1 MNNPEPN
8 VQPPPTALSA
18 SDQRSQPT
26 PSPTP
31 ARGRLFAG
39 AGLSTA
45 LLLTACAEGGGGE
58 DASADGGEFTAYTC
72 EPQSLT
78 PGNTSEVCGARV
90 LEQLFTGLTE
100 IDYDTFE
107 ATEGVA
113 ESWESED
120 NITWTFHLRDDY
132 AFHDGEEID
141 AHTFVDTFTW
151 TADESNAQV
160 NSEFYE
166 IIAGYDELQDDDV
179 DELSGVRAIDDHTLE
194 IELSDPFGQLPVHLG
209 LLGFSPIPSA
219 AYEDMDAFEQ
229 APIGNG
235 RYRMDGEWVHDEQI
249 AVTRHEDWPGEVP
262 GNAERI
268 EWRIYSDVGTAY
280 MDVQAGQLDLLE
292 QAPPEQI
299 PNMEADFGENQG
311 AFETGTF
318 TYLGF
323 PLYQEDFQDPDVR
336 RALSMAIDRDSIVET
351 IFDGG
356 MQPARSII
364 PPVLPEGR
372 EDACDACEYDPETAA
387 DLYEAA
393 GGPSEMEIYYNS
405 GAGHDDWVEAVTN
418 QWQQHL
424 GIEDITFRSLD
435 FAQYLDDL
443 AEENASGPFR
453 LGWTLSSPS
462 AQYAMEP
469 IYSTGASRNYAGY
482 SSEEFDSLIQQANA
496 ADVEDA
502 EPLYHE
508 VEDVLLEDLPVIP
521 LWFNQQHVVHTD
533 RITDVE
539 VSPRGLPRVESIT
552 VTE

>member
-8 VQPPPTALSA
+8 VQPHATALSA

-31 ARGRLFAG
+31 ARGRLLAG

-299 PNMEADFGENQG
+299 PNMEADFGENQE

-318 TYLGF
+318 TYLASRCT
-323 PLYQEDFQDPDVR
+323 R
-336 RALSMAIDRDSIVET
+336 RTSRTRTCAGRCRWPSIAT
-351 IFDGG
+351 
-356 MQPARSII
+356 PSWRRSS
-364 PPVLPEGR
+364 
-372 EDACDACEYDPETAA
+372 TAA
-387 DLYEAA
+387 CSRP
-393 GGPSEMEIYYNS
+393 GPS
-405 GAGHDDWVEAVTN
+405 
-418 QWQQHL
+418 
-424 GIEDITFRSLD
+424 SL
-435 FAQYLDDL
+435 LCC
-443 AEENASGPFR
+443 
-453 LGWTLSSPS
+453 
-462 AQYAMEP
+462 
-469 IYSTGASRNYAGY
+469 
-482 SSEEFDSLIQQANA
+482 
-496 ADVEDA
+496 
-502 EPLYHE
+502 
-508 VEDVLLEDLPVIP
+508 
-521 LWFNQQHVVHTD
+521 
-533 RITDVE
+533 
-539 VSPRGLPRVESIT
+539 PRVARTPATPASMT
-552 VTE
+552 RRQPQTSMRLPAGPPRWRSTTTRGRGMTTGWRL

>member
-1 MNNPEPN
+1 MKS
-8 VQPPPTALSA
+8 TSH
-18 SDQRSQPT
+18 R
-26 PSPTP
+26 PSSLH
-31 ARGRLFAG
+31 ARGTPTRLTDSRSGRSALAG

-45 LLLTACAEGGGGE
+45 LVLSACGEGGE
-58 DASADGGEFTAYTC
+58 ESDVSDGGEFSAYTC

-78 PGNTSEVCGARV
+78 PGDTSEVCGARV

-107 ATEGVA
+107 AAPGVA
-113 ESWESED
+113 TEWGSED
-120 NITWTFHLRDDY
+120 NVTWTFQLRDDY
-132 AFHDGEEID
+132 TFHNGDPID

-151 TADESNAQV
+151 TADTENAQV

-166 IIAGYDELQDDDV
+166 IIAGYEELQEGETE
-179 DELSGVRAIDDHTLE
+179 ELAGVRALDDHTLE
-194 IELSDPFGQLPVHLG
+194 IELSEPFGQLPVHVG
-209 LLGFSPIPSA
+209 LLGFSPLPDV

-235 RYRMDGEWVHDEQI
+235 RYQMDGEWVHDTEI

-262 GNAERI
+262 GQAERI
-268 EWRIYSDVGTAY
+268 QWMIYSDVGTAY
-280 MDVQAGQLDLLE
+280 MDVQAGELDLLE

-323 PLYQEDFQDPDVR
+323 PLYQEEFQDPDVR

-372 EDACDACEYDPETAA
+372 EDACEACDHDPEAAA
-387 DLYEAA
+387 DLYESA
-393 GGPSEMEIYYNS
+393 GGPTELEIYFNS
-405 GAGHDDWVEAVTN
+405 GAGHDDWVEAVTH

-443 AEENASGPFR
+443 TEENAAGPFR

-469 IYSTGASRNYAGY
+469 IYSTGASRNFAGY
-482 SSEEFDSLIQQANA
+482 SSEDFDALIAEANA
-496 ADVEDA
+496 ADVEEA
-502 EPLYHE
+502 GPLYHE

-521 LWFNQQHVVHTD
+521 LWFNQQHVVHTE
-533 RITDVE
+533 RISDVE